1 MTNSQHDPQ
10 YSSARSEL
18 LTRLHEIDDLS
29 AAAAVLNWD
38 QSTYMPPG
46 GAAARARQSATLRT
60 LAHTRLTDPAIG
72 RLLDAMQPAVDAGSY
87 DDDDAGLLRV
97 VRRDYDRATR
107 IPSQFMADFTA
118 HTSDSYVVWAA
129 ARPQNDFATVA
140 PYLEKTLDFS
150 RRYADFFPDA
160 AHVADPLIARAD
172 YGMTVDTIRPI
183 FGELRTWLSAF
194 IAQLGGQPQV
204 PDITQGRHFEPAAQ
218 LRFGED
224 IVRRYGYDFNRGRQ
238 DLTHHPFCTKFSIGD
253 VRITTR
259 VFENTLGSIF
269 STMHESGHAMY
280 EQGVDPAF
288 EATPLADGTSSAVHE
303 SQSRLWENVVGRS
316 LPFWRGF
323 YPQLQ
328 QEMIGQLDG
337 VSLMDFYR
345 AINCVQ
351 PSLIRVDADEVTYGL
366 HVIIRFELE
375 LALLEGKLSIAE
387 LPEAWNAKYNEF
399 LGVQPVDYRDGVM
412 QDVHWYADFIGG
424 VFQGYA
430 LGNILSAQ
438 FYAAALQ
445 AHPSIP
451 TEIEAGEFATLHTW
465 LRENIYRYGSKY
477 TTTDLLQRIT
487 GGPIRL
493 EPYKNYLRNKY
504 DAIYGIED
512 VEGVE

>member
-1 MTNSQHDPQ
+1 
-10 YSSARSEL
+10 
-18 LTRLHEIDDLS
+18 
-29 AAAAVLNWD
+29 
-38 QSTYMPPG
+38 MP
-46 GAAARARQSATLRT
+46 
-60 LAHTRLTDPAIG
+60 
-72 RLLDAMQPAVDAGSY
+72 
-87 DDDDAGLLRV
+87 
-97 VRRDYDRATR
+97 
-107 IPSQFMADFTA
+107 
-118 HTSDSYVVWAA
+118 
-129 ARPQNDFATVA
+129 
-140 PYLEKTLDFS
+140 
-150 RRYADFFPDA
+150 
-160 AHVADPLIARAD
+160 
-172 YGMTVDTIRPI
+172 
-183 FGELRTWLSAF
+183 
-194 IAQLGGQPQV
+194 
-204 PDITQGRHFEPAAQ
+204 
-218 LRFGED
+218 
-224 IVRRYGYDFNRGRQ
+224 
-238 DLTHHPFCTKFSIGD
+238 
-253 VRITTR
+253 
-259 VFENTLGSIF
+259 
-269 STMHESGHAMY
+269 
-280 EQGVDPAF
+280 
-288 EATPLADGTSSAVHE
+288 
-303 SQSRLWENVVGRS
+303 
-316 LPFWRGF
+316 
-323 YPQLQ
+323 
-328 QEMIGQLDG
+328 GQLDG

-451 TEIEAGEFATLHTW
+451 SEIEAGEFATLHTW